1 MNKLVIPVALIGV
14 GLGTLMTVA
23 IIQGGVPELQVSGVA
38 GGNWKNRELKVHGL
52 LASVE
57 RDQRPLRFTLKDK
70 DDPSKLLPV
79 FAELNKPDTFQLE
92 YDVAV
97 QGRYDAA
104 EGVFRAEKIFTKC
117 PSKYEADEKKG
128 IGSRKAYEQQK
139 AAQPKEQGSAPA
151 GTQPETAGAPPAVE
165 ETSVGKVIAGDRG
178 EAGKA
183 R

>member
-1 MNKLVIPVALIGV
+1 MNKLVIPVALIGI
-14 GLGTLMTVA
+14 GLATLMTVA
-23 IIQGGVPELQVSGVA
+23 IVQGGVPELQVGGVA
-38 GGNWKNRELKVHGL
+38 GGDWKNRELKVHGL
-52 LASVE
+52 LASIE

-70 DDPSKLLPV
+70 DDATKLMPV
-79 FAELNKPDTFQLE
+79 VAELNKPDTFQLE

-104 EGVFRAEKIFTKC
+104 AGVFKAEKIFTKC

-128 IGSRKAYEQQK
+128 IGSKKAYEKQQ
-139 AAQPKEQGSAPA
+139 KEQGAAPA
-151 GTQPETAGAPPAVE
+151 GSSPETAAAPATPE
-165 ETSVGKVIAGDRG
+165 EKSVGQVVGEVRSEDRV